1 MKYDGSVIIGT
12 EVDTSGIEDGMK
24 KLEKSIEKAS
34 AEAVSFSDV
43 LRGSVLSQAIVGG
56 VQMLGNSIKNMAG
69 SFVESAAEIKAEG
82 SQFEQ
87 TFGDMQ
93 GAASK
98 AIQGV
103 ADNAGILETRLN
115 TLGSQ
120 IYAFARASG
129 GSTEESMSLM
139 EKSLQAAADS
149 AAYYDK
155 SLEDTTETLQS
166 FLKGNYENDAALG
179 LSATEATRNAKAME
193 MFGLEFKELS
203 EIQKQQALLQ
213 MALDAQALSGAMGQ
227 AAREADGWENV
238 QGNLTEAWRQFSAN
252 VGTPILANL
261 VPIIQNITA
270 SLIEWTDSIDWT
282 AFNDAVNRFVSLVM
296 ENGSTIIATISGI
309 GAGFLAWN
317 VVTMIQGLIG
327 AVNAFKAANEGLK
340 LSQIALNAVMNAN
353 PLAIVASLV
362 AALVTA
368 IIVLWNTNEDFRKA
382 VLDIWESIKKAFV
395 GAWEG
400 IKAAWDVAGAYFTA
414 VWGAISAVFSS
425 VKEYL
430 KGIFSDAWE
439 SVKVIVSGWQS
450 YFEDIWSK
458 IKSVFSNAWNV
469 FTNVGR
475 NIVEGIKN
483 GISNA
488 WNSFKGWVSGKF
500 NGLVSGITGSF
511 GRDASAAM
519 SSYNLNRNIPH
530 LATGSVVP
538 PNREFM
544 AILGDNK
551 TETEVVSPLSTMK
564 QAFMEAMQESG
575 GFGGGNY
582 KFEIYINGRKMA
594 VEMVKEVNRMTQEAG
609 KPVLLF

>member
-43 LRGSVLSQAIVGG
+43 LRGNVLSQAIVGG
-56 VQMLGNSIKNMAG
+56 VQMLGNSIKDMAG

-149 AAYYDK
+149 AAYYDR

-213 MALDAQALSGAMGQ
+213 MVLDAQALSGAMGQ

-270 SLIEWTDSIDWT
+270 SLIEWTDGIDWT
-282 AFNDAVNRFVSLVM
+282 AFNDAVNRFVSLIM

-317 VVTMIQGLIG
+317 VVAMIQGLIG

-340 LSQIALNAVMNAN
+340 LSQIALNAVMKAN

-544 AILGDNK
+544 AVLGDNK

-609 KPVLLF
+609 RPVLLF

>member
-43 LRGSVLSQAIVGG
+43 LRGNVLSQAIVGG
-56 VQMLGNSIKNMAG
+56 VQMLGNSIKDMAG

-149 AAYYDK
+149 AAYYDR

-213 MALDAQALSGAMGQ
+213 MVLDAQALSGAMGQ

-270 SLIEWTDSIDWT
+270 SLIEWTDGIDWT
-282 AFNDAVNRFVSLVM
+282 AFNDAVNRFVSLIM

-317 VVTMIQGLIG
+317 VVAMIQGLIG

-340 LSQIALNAVMNAN
+340 LSQIALNAVMKAN

-544 AILGDNK
+544 AVLGDNK

>member
-12 EVDTSGIEDGMK
+12 EVDLSGIEDGMK
-24 KLEKSIEKAS
+24 RLEKSIEKAS
-34 AEAVSFSDV
+34 AEAVSFSDI
-43 LRGSVLSQAIVGG
+43 LRGNVLSQAIVGG
-56 VQMLGNSIKNMAG
+56 VQMLGNSIKDMAG

-129 GSTEESMSLM
+129 GSTEESMDLM

-149 AAYYDK
+149 AAYYDR

-213 MALDAQALSGAMGQ
+213 MVLDAQALSGAMGQ

-282 AFNDAVNRFVSLVM
+282 AFNDAVNRFVSLIM

-309 GAGFLAWN
+309 GTGFLAWN

-340 LSQIALNAVMNAN
+340 LSQIALNAVMKAN

-368 IIVLWNTNEDFRKA
+368 IIVLWNTNEDFRKS

-395 GAWEG
+395 EAWEG

-551 TETEVVSPLSTMK
+551 TETEIVSPLSTMK